1 MNPLPRDKL
10 LGDALWKIFLLRE
23 RILIAPWKTCG
34 IPSSFVLVLWKR
46 TLSVC
51 TNHPL
56 MWLER
61 RLLFWCNV
69 RKEARACFNCLDVKL
84 GNMDSLFHYV
94 WSLDNWLACHWFKL
108 PKPMFLSKRHTF
120 CVWSWSDIIAIEKG
134 LPHNFDFDLSVFT
147 KILASSTS
155 RSGNGSLFRA
165 ELGL

>member
-1 MNPLPRDKL
+1 VNPLPRDKL

-69 RKEARACFNCLDVKL
+69 RKEARACFNCLDVRPNARK
-84 GNMDSLFHYV
+84 V
-94 WSLDNWLACHWFKL
+94 CWSLMHSLDGSTFFPARHQYMLYIVELCVVCNCNTVLSFASLRLNYCYTVELVRLL
-108 PKPMFLSKRHTF
+108 PWMLLRLT
-120 CVWSWSDIIAIEKG
+120 I
-134 LPHNFDFDLSVFT
+134 
-147 KILASSTS
+147 
-155 RSGNGSLFRA
+155 
-165 ELGL
+165 